1 MKQIITFIFFI
12 GTLHL
17 YGEEIKT
24 DPIKE
29 ALITR
34 QVVSSRCEGLIKDHR
49 YYLNARQKVYNL
61 LDINTKLRIKNTK
74 DSLEVSIKLKRSHNL
89 LIREIDHLENT
100 LTSLEEQIVNLGCP
114 GITL

>member
-12 GTLHL
+12 VSTYS
-17 YGEEIKT
+17 YGEQIKS

-34 QVVSSRCEGLIKDHR
+34 QVVSSRCEGLIKDHI
-49 YYLNARQKVYNL
+49 YYLKARQKVHTL
-61 LDINTKLRIKNTK
+61 IDINHKLRAKNTK
-74 DSLEVSIKLKRSHNL
+74 NSLEVSIKLKRSHNL
-89 LIREIDHLENT
+89 LLREIDHLDNT
-100 LTSLEEQIVNLGCP
+100 LTSLEEQIVSLGCP